1 MNSAPFSRPKNR
13 PSPRT
18 ARGGRA
24 GAILPLLAGLVLL
37 AGCGRGPTGRFQGYI
52 EGEFVYVGAP
62 LGGTLA
68 TLAVS
73 RGAEV
78 TAGQVLFELEHEA
91 EAADLRAAA
100 QRVTQA
106 RARLADLEKG
116 RRPSELASLE
126 AQVQRAQASLALST
140 LELRRRE
147 QLRESN
153 VIAPEEL
160 DAAKSLRDADLAQV
174 AQLEA
179 DLATARLGGRDDEI
193 AAARADVEAAQAVQ
207 VRAQWAVA
215 QKRQAAPTNAVVQDT
230 LYRPGEFVPAGNP
243 VVALLPPT
251 NVRVRFFVPQAEL
264 VSVRPGRGVLVSLD
278 GYTNAIP
285 ATVNYVSPQAEFTP
299 PVIYSQENR
308 AKFVFMVEATFRPGD
323 ASVLRPGQPADV
335 LCKREKN

>member
-1 MNSAPFSRPKNR
+1 MNSAPSSRPTNH
-13 PSPRT
+13 PSPQATR
-18 ARGGRA
+18 RGRA
-24 GAILPLLAGLVLL
+24 GAALPLLAGLALL
-37 AGCGRGPTGRFQGYI
+37 AGCGRGPTGRFQGYV
-52 EGEFVYVGAP
+52 EGEFVYLGAP
-62 LGGTLA
+62 LAGTLT

-78 TAGQVLFELEHEA
+78 TAGQMLFELEHEA
-91 EAADLRAAA
+91 EAAALREAEHRVA
-100 QRVTQA
+100 QAQ
-106 RARLADLEKG
+106 ARLADLQKG

-126 AQVQRAQASLALST
+126 AQLQRAQANLSLST
-140 LELRRRE
+140 LDLRRRE
-147 QLRESN
+147 QLRDGN

-160 DAAKSLRDADLAQV
+160 DAAKSRREADRAQ
-174 AQLEA
+174 AASLEA
-179 DLATARLGGRDDEI
+179 DLATARLGARADEI
-193 AAARADVEAAQAVQ
+193 AAAQADVEAAQAAQ
-207 VRAQWAVA
+207 VRAQWAVT

-264 VSVRPGRGVLVSLD
+264 VSVRPGRGVLVTLD

-323 ASVLRPGQPADV
+323 APALRPGQPADV
-335 LCKREKN
+335 RLN